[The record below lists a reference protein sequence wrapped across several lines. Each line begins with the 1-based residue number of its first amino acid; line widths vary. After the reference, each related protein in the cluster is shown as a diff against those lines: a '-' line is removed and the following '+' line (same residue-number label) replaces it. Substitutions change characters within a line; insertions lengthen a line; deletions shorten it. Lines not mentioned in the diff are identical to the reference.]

1 MSERRMVGDSME
13 RRIVLITGA
22 SRGIGAETAKVLA
35 ADGDHVIINYREK
48 RKRAQAI
55 ADEIGAV
62 GGSASIAGAD
72 IADADATTAMI
83 ADVVAEFGRLDV
95 LVLNASGGL
104 ERNAAPDYAMALNRD
119 AQIRL
124 VREALPHL
132 SSGGR
137 IVFVTSHQAHFHG
150 RKPVPADYE
159 PIAASK
165 RAGEDALRAMIP
177 ELTERGIGLN
187 VVSGDMID
195 GTIIVRLLERRNP
208 EAVSARRDH
217 GALPTIE
224 EFAAVVGEAASAA
237 GESGRTFYVG
247 GQDYLADGV
256 AEGVPAESKL
266 TSPPL
271 GR

>member
-1 MSERRMVGDSME
+1 MGDSTE

-35 ADGDHVIINYREK
+35 AGGDHVIINYREK
-48 RKRAQAI
+48 RKRAQMI

-72 IADADATTAMI
+72 IADADAAAALI

-119 AQIRL
+119 AQVRL
-124 VREALPHL
+124 VRAALPHL
-132 SSGGR
+132 PSGGR

-165 RAGEDALRAMIP
+165 RAGEDALLAMIP
-177 ELTERGIGLN
+177 ELAERGIGLN

-237 GESGRTFYVG
+237 IESGRTLYVG
-247 GQDYLADGV
+247 GADYLADG
-256 AEGVPAESKL
+256 L
-266 TSPPL
+266 TPGHTGLVEAFPSGP
-271 GR
+271 